1 VTPPLRPFGG
11 HLWTVKR
18 LESEAERRPI
28 QGLRYRVY
36 CEEKKFLPAEDY
48 PDGLERDEF
57 DPYSVHFGTFSQDD
71 EIVGTVRLVR
81 PGPLGFPLMGHCTI
95 DPEARVYVEGLA
107 SVAEIS
113 RLAVNPNFRRRRTD
127 TEYGI
132 ELEGDRAEARFNR
145 MYRQSVVVSL
155 YRAIYQHCRR
165 NDITHL
171 LAAMEMGL
179 RRLLQQFHFPFTV
192 IGPEVDY
199 FGPVVPFVLDLDELD
214 KVLAV
219 NAPDLLREFHRGL
232 YPAKEEAA
240 AA

>member
-1 VTPPLRPFGG
+1 MRPFGG
-11 HLWTVKR
+11 HLWTVR
-18 LESEAERRPI
+18 RVESEEERRPI
-28 QGLRYRVY
+28 QALRYKVY
-36 CEEKKFLPAEDY
+36 CQEKKFLRAEDY

-57 DPYSVHFGTFSQDD
+57 DPYSIHFGTFSKDGD
-71 EIVGTVRLVR
+71 IVGTVRLVR
-81 PGPLGFPLMGHCTI
+81 PGPLGFPLMRHCTI
-95 DPEARVYVEGLA
+95 DPAARVYVDGLP

-113 RLAVNPNFRRRRTD
+113 RLAVNPSFRRRQTD

-132 ELEGDRAEARFNR
+132 ELEGTKGSEARFGR

-155 YRAIYQHCRR
+155 YRAIYQCCRR

-214 KVLAV
+214 KVLSV
-219 NAPDLLREFHRGL
+219 HAPDLLTEFQRDL
-232 YPAKEEAA
+232 YPAPAA